1 MNIKIFN
8 FNNDEWYIFEVNN
21 TTTMKDIKEK
31 YSQQLNLD
39 TDKLI
44 VWISSMINKNR
55 KKEWIPEA
63 DHLTLAECNI
73 LIPEAEAFIVIK
85 SV

>member
-8 FNNDEWYIFEVNN
+8 FNNDEWYIFDVNN

-73 LIPEAEAFIVIK
+73 LIPEAKAFIIIK
-85 SV
+85 SF

>member
-1 MNIKIFN
+1 MNMKIFN
-8 FNNDEWYIFEVNN
+8 FNNNEWYIFDVNN

-39 TDKLI
+39 VDKLI

-63 DHLTLAECNI
+63 DYLTLAECNI
-73 LIPEAEAFIVIK
+73 LIPEAQAFIVIK

>member
-1 MNIKIFN
+1 MKIFN
-8 FNNDEWYIFEVNN
+8 FNNNEWYIFDINN

-39 TDKLI
+39 VDKLI

-63 DHLTLAECNI
+63 DYLTLAECNI
-73 LIPEAEAFIVIK
+73 LIPEAQAFIVIK

>member
-1 MNIKIFN
+1 MKIFN
-8 FNNDEWYIFEVNN
+8 FNNNEWYIFDVNN

-39 TDKLI
+39 VDKLI

-63 DHLTLAECNI
+63 DYLTLAECNI
-73 LIPEAEAFIVIK
+73 LIPEAQAFIVIK

>member
-1 MNIKIFN
+1 MKIFN
-8 FNNDEWYIFEVNN
+8 FNNNEWYDFDVDNK
-21 TTTMKDIKEK
+21 TTMSNIKEK
-31 YSQQLNLD
+31 YALQLNLD
-39 TDKLI
+39 VDKLI

-63 DHLTLAECNI
+63 DNLTLACCNI
-73 LIPEAEAFIVIK
+73 LIPEAQAFIIIK